1 MKTTTPLDPNKVF
14 VAKMVLRHFLET
26 LPKGMKG
33 DAIVFGSEEHPR
45 EWDGEYGQNSLAT
58 MSLDGSSL
66 YQIVNGYSHSAKA
79 MAEDARLTAA
89 LAAKGMYYEL
99 GYAWSLHVYEV

>member
-33 DAIVFGSEEHPR
+33 DGFVFGSEEHPA
-45 EWDGEYGQNSLAT
+45 EWEGEYGQNSLAT

-66 YQIVNGYSHSAKA
+66 YMILNGYSRSTKG
-79 MAEDARLTAA
+79 MKEDARLTAA